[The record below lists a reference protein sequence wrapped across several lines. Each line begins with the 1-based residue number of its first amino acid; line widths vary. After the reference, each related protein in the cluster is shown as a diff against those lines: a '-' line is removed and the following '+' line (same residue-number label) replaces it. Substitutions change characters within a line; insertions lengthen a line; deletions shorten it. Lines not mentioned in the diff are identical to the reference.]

1 LGLASKFPALKRC
14 TRNKRRTRSR
24 STTRL
29 DGNARG
35 IRTALWR
42 LRSCTHPIAF
52 WSEALSRP
60 GESEI
65 ERALAFIF
73 SQGWQRISIKVVNAR
88 AVGGLVLV
96 VSEFSATG
104 SGPTAGRILHGK
116 STHALAR
123 VDDTWLSAMHTAINS
138 APTPVAT

>member
-1 LGLASKFPALKRC
+1 MHMEQTPQEIAVDYAARWERAWNSHGALATAQLYAPDSVLVGAAIAAG
-14 TRNKRRTRSR
+14 RR
-24 STTRL
+24 
-29 DGNARG
+29 
-35 IRTALWR
+35 
-42 LRSCTHPIAF
+42 
-52 WSEALSRP
+52 
-60 GESEI
+60 EI

-104 SGPTAGRILHGK
+104 SGPTAGKILHGK

-138 APTPVAT
+138 APTPVAS

>member
-1 LGLASKFPALKRC
+1 MHMEQTPKEIAVDYAARWERAWNSHDTLA
-14 TRNKRRTRSR
+14 
-24 STTRL
+24 
-29 DGNARG
+29 
-35 IRTALWR
+35 TAQLYTPDSVLVGGAVAAGR
-42 LRSCTHPIAF
+42 
-52 WSEALSRP
+52 
-60 GESEI
+60 SEI

-73 SQGWQRISIKVVNAR
+73 NQGWQRISIKVVKAR

-123 VDDTWLSAMHTAINS
+123 VDDTWLSAMHTAINL

>member
-1 LGLASKFPALKRC
+1 MEQTPKEIAVDYAARWERAWNSHGALA
-14 TRNKRRTRSR
+14 
-24 STTRL
+24 
-29 DGNARG
+29 
-35 IRTALWR
+35 TAQLYTPDSVLVGGAVAAGR
-42 LRSCTHPIAF
+42 
-52 WSEALSRP
+52 
-60 GESEI
+60 SEI

-73 SQGWQRISIKVVNAR
+73 NQGWHRISIKVVNTR

-104 SGPTAGRILHGK
+104 SGLTAGRILHGK

-123 VDDTWLSAMHTAINS
+123 VDDTWLSAMHTAITI